1 MEDLILEGVSIKDC
15 IEELELEIVSGEKF
29 VERTVTRPMLSRP
42 GVEIHSNSFQF
53 YERDRIQIIGSKE
66 IFLFELLSKEERA
79 ERVDSLFKYNPPAF
93 IFTKNVSKVPE
104 EFLQAS
110 KKYHIPIL
118 KTYHKTTSLV
128 GNLTSFL
135 AEEITESKTI
145 HGVMLDVYSIGVLIT
160 GKSFVGKSETSLEL
174 VKRGHTLIADD
185 RVDVIQKEIG
195 VLFGKAP
202 KLIQRLMEV
211 RGIGIVDVVHLFGV
225 GAFRHKK
232 RINLIVNLV
241 KWDESFNFNRLNLE
255 EEHEQIFDTFIP
267 KVTIPVQ
274 PGRNLATLVE
284 IAAMNYRAK
293 HLGYNA
299 GAEFANKIDNLV
311 KRGGKDD

>member
-1 MEDLILEGVSIKDC
+1 MEDLIIEGVTIKEC
-15 IEELELEIVSGEKF
+15 KEELELEVVSGEEYL
-29 VERTVTRPMLSRP
+29 ERIVTRPMLSRP
-42 GVEIHSNSFQF
+42 GVEIHSNNFQF
-53 YERDRIQIIGSKE
+53 YERDRIQILGSKE
-66 IFLFELLSKEERA
+66 IFLFELLSKEERQERA
-79 ERVDSLFKYNPPAF
+79 ENLFRFNPPAF
-93 IFTKNVSKVPE
+93 IFTKNVSQVPQ
-104 EFLQAS
+104 EFIEAS

-118 KTYHKTTSLV
+118 RSYHKTTSLV
-128 GNLTSFL
+128 GNLTSYL

-160 GKSFVGKSETSLEL
+160 GKSFVGKSETALEL
-174 VKRGHTLIADD
+174 LKRGHTLIADD

-225 GAFRHKK
+225 GAFRPKK

-241 KWDESFNFNRLNLE
+241 KWDESFNYNRLNLE
-255 EEHEQIFDTFIP
+255 EETEQIFDTFIP

-274 PGRNLATLVE
+274 PGRNLATLIE
-284 IAAMNYRAK
+284 IATMNYRAK

-299 GAEFANKIDNLV
+299 GVEFANKIDNLV
-311 KRGGKDD
+311 KRGGKDA

>member
-1 MEDLILEGVSIKDC
+1 MEDLIIEGVTIKEC
-15 IEELELEIVSGEKF
+15 KEELELEVVFGEEYL
-29 VERTVTRPMLSRP
+29 ERIVTRPMLSRP
-42 GVEIHSNSFQF
+42 GVEIHSNNFQF
-53 YERDRIQIIGSKE
+53 YERDRIQILGSKE
-66 IFLFELLSKEERA
+66 IFLFELLSKEERQDRA
-79 ERVDSLFKYNPPAF
+79 ENLFRFNPPAF
-93 IFTKNVSKVPE
+93 IFTKNVSQVPQ
-104 EFLQAS
+104 EFIEAS

-118 KTYHKTTSLV
+118 RSYHKTTSLI
-128 GNLTSFL
+128 GNLTSYL
-135 AEEITESKTI
+135 AEEITESKTM

-160 GKSFVGKSETSLEL
+160 GKSFVGKSETALEL
-174 VKRGHTLIADD
+174 LKRGHTLIADD

-225 GAFRHKK
+225 GAFRPKK

-241 KWDESFNFNRLNLE
+241 KWDESFNYNRLNLE
-255 EEHEQIFDTFIP
+255 EETEQIFDTFIP

-274 PGRNLATLVE
+274 PGRNLATLIE
-284 IAAMNYRAK
+284 IATMTYRAK

-299 GAEFANKIDNLV
+299 GVEFANKIDNLV
-311 KRGGKDD
+311 KRGGKDA

>member
-1 MEDLILEGVSIKDC
+1 MEDLILEGVTIKEC
-15 IEELELEIVSGEKF
+15 KEELELEVVSGEEYL
-29 VERTVTRPMLSRP
+29 ERIVIRPMLSRP
-42 GVEIHSNSFQF
+42 GVEIHSNNFQF
-53 YERDRIQIIGSKE
+53 YERDRIQILGSKE
-66 IFLFELLSKEERA
+66 IFLFELLNKAERS
-79 ERVDSLFKYNPPAF
+79 ERVDNLFRFNPPAF
-93 IFTKNVSKVPE
+93 IFTKNVSQVPQ
-104 EFLQAS
+104 EFIDAS

-118 KTYHKTTSLV
+118 RSYHKTTSLV
-128 GNLTSFL
+128 GNLTSYL
-135 AEEITESKTI
+135 AEEITESKTM

-160 GKSFVGKSETSLEL
+160 GKSFVGKSETALEL
-174 VKRGHTLIADD
+174 LKRGHTLIADD

-225 GAFRHKK
+225 GAFRPKK

-241 KWDESFNFNRLNLE
+241 KWDESFNYNRLNLE
-255 EEHEQIFDTFIP
+255 EETEQIFDTFIP

-274 PGRNLATLVE
+274 PGRNLATLIE
-284 IAAMNYRAK
+284 IATMNYRAK

-299 GAEFANKIDNLV
+299 GVEFANKIDNLV
-311 KRGGKDD
+311 KRGGKDA